1 VGEGVSELRINYGP
15 GYRVYLAQERPA
27 VVLLLCAGSK
37 RTQVQTSTAPSLFGE
52 TTGVEEM
59 PRSISYHEYL
69 RKSLKKRREAEA
81 YLNAA
86 LEDRDPRV
94 FLLAL
99 RDVADAR
106 GGMSKAAAGAKL
118 NRESLYRML
127 SKKGNPNLQS
137 LTALLSTLGFRLAVE
152 AEDAA

>member
-1 VGEGVSELRINYGP
+1 MARRIPY
-15 GYRVYLAQERPA
+15 
-27 VVLLLCAGSK
+27 S
-37 RTQVQTSTAPSLFGE
+37 
-52 TTGVEEM
+52 
-59 PRSISYHEYL
+59 EYL
-69 RKSLKKRREAEA
+69 KTSLKKRREAEA

-99 RDVADAR
+99 RDVAEAR
-106 GGMSKAAAGAKL
+106 GGMSKTAAGAKL

-127 SKKGNPNLQS
+127 SRKGNPNLQS

-152 AEDAA
+152 SEDAA

>member
-1 VGEGVSELRINYGP
+1 
-15 GYRVYLAQERPA
+15 
-27 VVLLLCAGSK
+27 
-37 RTQVQTSTAPSLFGE
+37 
-52 TTGVEEM
+52 M
-59 PRSISYHEYL
+59 PRSVSYDEYL

-86 LEDRDPRV
+86 LEDSDPRV

-99 RDVADAR
+99 RDVALAR
-106 GGMSKAAAGAKL
+106 GGIGKAAARARL

-152 AEDAA
+152 SEDAA